1 MTDKVE
7 NILQYLEDENSIKIL
22 FAVESGSRVWG
33 MASKDSDYDI
43 RGVYINIDPIE
54 RNKSLLYQDT
64 KCIDGFTEDRLYD
77 WVLWDLATFLKFLKK
92 NAKCNRNKV
101 NLSEKLSFLSKD
113 LYKSLFLVKLIKL
126 L

>member
-1 MTDKVE
+1 MF
-7 NILQYLEDENSIKIL
+7 IISPENSIKIL

-54 RNKSLLYQDT
+54 RNKSLLYQNT

-77 WVLWDLATFLKFLKK
+77 WVIWDLATFLKFL
-92 NAKCNRNKV
+92 R
-101 NLSEKLSFLSKD
+101 
-113 LYKSLFLVKLIKL
+113 KL
-126 L
+126 LELDLKII